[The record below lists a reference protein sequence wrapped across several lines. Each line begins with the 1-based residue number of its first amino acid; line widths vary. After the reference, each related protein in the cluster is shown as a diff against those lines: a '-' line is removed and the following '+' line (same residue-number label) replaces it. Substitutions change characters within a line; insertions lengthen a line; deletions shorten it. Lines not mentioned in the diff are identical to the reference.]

1 MTLLRYQRKRKLR
14 VSKYVR
20 LFLTLRQKV
29 MKYAENLQ
37 YIVYV
42 DKIAINC
49 EIKQFHHHV

>member
-1 MTLLRYQRKRKLR
+1 MTLLRYQRKRILR

-20 LFLTLRQKV
+20 LFLTLRQKA

-49 EIKQFHHHV
+49 EIE